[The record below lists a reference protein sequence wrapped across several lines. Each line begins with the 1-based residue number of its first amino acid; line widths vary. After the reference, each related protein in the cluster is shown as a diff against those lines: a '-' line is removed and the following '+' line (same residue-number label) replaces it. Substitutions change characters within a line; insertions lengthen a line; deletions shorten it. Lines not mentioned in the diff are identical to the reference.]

1 LTFGYDP
8 AGGLQVDNFLPEPV
22 GPEDADDQRDYLS
35 DLLFPPLDSPRI
47 AAILRQPIAGSTWQ
61 QDLDRATKYASGEQI
76 ANVMASGLSL
86 GKNPREVAKELQSRL
101 GVVQSSAR
109 RVARTYGV
117 QVAHRAQ
124 MDCHQ
129 ALGGLLVGY
138 QIRATLDQ
146 HTRPWHAARSGTI
159 YYLDPAPGQKGM
171 AQCPHPPL
179 EAEDPNERPPG
190 TPRTAWACRCY
201 LAPVLRGDDAIQNHP
216 DFTTATGALVT
227 APDVY
232 SDWFA
237 NADEPRRRLAVGTRR
252 YSLLKNTLGAH
263 PSWEHFLDTDGSLL
277 SVDSLA
283 TETDQQRADRLAKVR
298 AALAHR
304 RTLTRQ
310 VRQYGFVPGE
320 VGKAAAVPAT
330 PPDKLPARTGLL
342 PDGQRVRF
350 ARHPN
355 ATRDEIIVMVD
366 PRKLDA
372 AWSADAMYLPPGGIG
387 ATGIPGRREAF
398 TSFLATGKAVQ
409 ASRVSLD
416 DSGVPAFT
424 DGRHRFAVLRDT
436 GANLVGIMVPKDQ
449 ADDVRRRF
457 GAAPDAPAAA
467 P

>member
-1 LTFGYDP
+1 MTFGYDP

-35 DLLFPPLDSPRI
+35 DILFPPLDSPRI

-190 TPRTAWACRCY
+190 APKTSWNCLLPGNRVQGRFLRGFNAHYSGQAVQLTTALGVACRVTPNH
-201 LAPVLRGDDAIQNHP
+201 PVLTPQGFVA
-216 DFTTATGALVT
+216 
-227 APDVY
+227 
-232 SDWFA
+232 
-237 NADEPRRRLAVGTRR
+237 
-252 YSLLKNTLGAH
+252 
-263 PSWEHFLDTDGSLL
+263 
-277 SVDSLA
+277 
-283 TETDQQRADRLAKVR
+283 ADRLREGDYLACYIAGVMDR
-298 AALAHR
+298 AEDEHDAP
-304 RTLTRQ
+304 
-310 VRQYGFVPGE
+310 VPIEE
-320 VGKAAAVPAT
+320 V
-330 PPDKLPARTGLL
+330 
-342 PDGQRVRF
+342 
-350 ARHPN
+350 
-355 ATRDEIIVMVD
+355 
-366 PRKLDA
+366 
-372 AWSADAMYLPPGGIG
+372 
-387 ATGIPGRREAF
+387 
-398 TSFLATGKAVQ
+398 
-409 ASRVSLD
+409 
-416 DSGVPAFT
+416 
-424 DGRHRFAVLRDT
+424 
-436 GANLVGIMVPKDQ
+436 
-449 ADDVRRRF
+449 F
-457 GAAPDAPAAA
+457 GAIKALGGV
-467 P
+467 